1 MTGKEI
7 YKIWAPENAKWVDW
21 VRPVPFVGIDY
32 NLKMYKYNNFQ
43 IPKLEIL
50 DEFMVETAIIV
61 DFPGIKSVEYG
72 IALAKLGFRPIPIYN
87 GTLEQENSIATTD
100 NKNIIY
106 GLIKGSRELKKI
118 QIKEDA
124 MPTFLLD
131 SNRMNRFKVDE
142 SVFDNSWDIYA
153 QDLPT
158 AEYLLNNKIKKI
170 LIIGN
175 VIQKDLKKILYK
187 FQKKELKI
195 FSEKEYEIPKFVIIK
210 KPKIDKED

>member
-61 DFPGIKSVEYG
+61 DFPGIKSIEYG

-106 GLIKGSRELKKI
+106 GLIKGSRELEKI

-158 AEYLLNNKIKKI
+158 EKYFLKNGNNKII
-170 LIIGN
+170 VIGDK
-175 VIQKDLKKILYK
+175 IQKDLSKILYK
-187 FQKKELKI
+187 FQEKKLDI
-195 FSEKEYEIPKFVIIK
+195 FLSNGYEEPKRVKIK
-210 KPKIDKED
+210 KFYEKDF